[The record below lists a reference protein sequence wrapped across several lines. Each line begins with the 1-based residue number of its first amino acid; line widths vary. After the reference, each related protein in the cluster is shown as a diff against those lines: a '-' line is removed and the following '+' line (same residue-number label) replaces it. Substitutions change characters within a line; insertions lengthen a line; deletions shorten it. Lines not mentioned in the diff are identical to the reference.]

1 MEDLKKKL
9 IYLNNEE
16 IDELIRIGVI
26 SLERLQNLE
35 AYFPFTL
42 RYPASKRSDLIR
54 RINSSLEDSTEVV
67 SNQSSETIIEP
78 SRDKRYKHINQE
90 LYWCSARRSIP
101 MKKVVKTIH
110 NYLDE
115 NGAVPFGNLY
125 DHLRM
130 HFKIRSFNRN
140 KLINVLRELEAL
152 DIKFVK
158 PFDLPTMFDD
168 SEATELSLKDL
179 YDKLFQIKDAVGQEY
194 LSDLLLNANSFVDF
208 IRYAFDYKRTN
219 SQLNS
224 SLMKNLND
232 IVTKGLNY
240 DEFKDLINNQAEF
253 NRLFKYLSPILKSDL
268 IISLIEFYPAK
279 NDELFNFINGLDEST
294 VLDYSDF
301 SQVSGFMDYLL
312 WIHKSKVLNARQS
325 IEEYVTNEK
334 NKRNILIYKERTAV
348 GNRSKTLEDIGLEIG
363 VTRERVRQIT
373 NKVGNKILTSV
384 KMVDEKLLFFDGSGT
399 VSINLIKKLFPEYV
413 KEVLFAFI
421 NNENYY
427 LSKSGLEL
435 VHTSISDRFSTPFLR
450 NEYNQFTEEEF
461 DIILNREVVV
471 DIEKDL
477 LNAYYSHLS
486 KNYYRFGD
494 FFVHKRLNKY
504 RLLVFLVDQYFEDG
518 IKLTDETQMNDLLK
532 FYEDIRGVN
541 DFKEVSNRALV
552 ARLSDLLDL
561 VGKGTYTYRR
571 NLGELST
578 FTKSEIHRL
587 AQDILPRPVY
597 YDYIFEH
604 LDSNLVQLDGIRDY
618 HHLHGLMK
626 VYMQDDYVYHKDYF
640 AHKRIDS
647 HTAEVED
654 ELLSLNRIITKKDFD
669 AVTTSKSKTSFQNL
683 YQSGKW
689 IYLGNKRYL
698 SKTILESLEPQLSKL
713 TELVLNLLK
722 MNDVYHLSLLYPYLS
737 EELPILVEEYGID
750 NSTALSNLL
759 SYVNKGYWKQ
769 LSNYVFKN
777 ELVISD
783 RFDVVKHLIRE
794 FEKISIQEV
803 YFHVSQIGDKVLNG
817 QHLIDG
823 LFPLYSRIS
832 QTELMKSSNIRLS
845 DFELSKI
852 DSMIGSLLILRKAI
866 YLSKLKSFDKFPSI
880 NFEWNEHLLASVIK
894 LNFSHYK
901 ILYTDNS
908 YVNTSYLITRSS
920 LGIDTFEDYK
930 LLGETNE

>member
-16 IDELIRIGVI
+16 IDELISIGVI

-42 RYPASKRSDLIR
+42 RYPESKRSDLIR
-54 RINSSLEDSTEVV
+54 RISLSLENSSGVV
-67 SNQSSETIIEP
+67 LNQSIETIIEP
-78 SRDKRYKHINQE
+78 SIDNQYKHINQE

-101 MKKVVKTIH
+101 MKKVVKVIH
-110 NYLDE
+110 TFLDE

-125 DHLRM
+125 DHLRIY
-130 HFKIRSFNRN
+130 FKIRSFNRQ
-140 KLINVLRELEAL
+140 KLISVLRELEAL
-152 DIKFVK
+152 GKKFVK
-158 PFDLPTMFDD
+158 PFDLPRMFDD
-168 SEATELSLKDL
+168 SEVTELSLKDL
-179 YDKLFQIKDAVGQEY
+179 YDKLFQIKGGMGDEY
-194 LSDLLLNANSFVDF
+194 ISDLLLNANSFIDF
-208 IRYAFDYKRTN
+208 CRDAFDYKRN
-219 SQLNS
+219 SRSLNLSFLQNINDLVFRS
-224 SLMKNLND
+224 SSF
-232 IVTKGLNY
+232 
-240 DEFKDLINNQAEF
+240 DEFKDLINNRLEY
-253 NRLFKYLSPILKSDL
+253 NRFLKYLNPILESDL
-268 IISLIEFYPAK
+268 VISLIDFYPKK
-279 NDELFNFINGLDEST
+279 NDELLSFINSLDEST

-301 SQVSGFMDYLL
+301 SHLSGFMDYLL
-312 WIHKSKVLNARQS
+312 WIHKSKVLKARQS
-325 IEEYVTNEK
+325 VEDYVTNEK
-334 NKRNILIYKERTAV
+334 NKRDILVYKERSAV
-348 GNRSKTLEDIGLEIG
+348 GNRSKTLEDIGFEIG

-384 KMVDEKLLFFDGSGT
+384 KMVDEKLLFSDGIGI
-399 VSINLIKKLFPEYV
+399 VSINLIKKLFPQYV
-413 KEVLFAFI
+413 KEVLFAYI

-435 VHTSISDRFSTPFLR
+435 LHTSKSDRFSTPFLR
-450 NEYNQFTEEEF
+450 NEYDQFTEEEF

-477 LNAYYSHLS
+477 SKAYYSHLS
-486 KNYYRFGD
+486 KNYYRIGD

-518 IKLTDETQMNDLLK
+518 IKLTDETQMNELLK
-532 FYEDIRGVN
+532 IYEDIRGVN
-541 DFKEVSNRALV
+541 DFKDASNRALV

-561 VGKGTYTYRR
+561 VGKGSYTTRR
-571 NLGELST
+571 NLGELSA

-587 AQDILPRPVY
+587 AREILPRPVY

-604 LDSNLVQLDGIRDY
+604 LDNNLVRLDGIKDY

-626 VYMQDDYVYHKDYF
+626 VFMEEDYVYHKDYF
-640 AHKRIDS
+640 AHKRIES
-647 HTAEVED
+647 HTAELED

-669 AVTTSKSKTSFQNL
+669 AVTISKSKTSFQNL

-698 SKTILESLEPQLSKL
+698 SKTILKQLDTPLNKIS
-713 TELVLNLLK
+713 ELVLQLLK
-722 MNDVYHLSLLYPYLS
+722 VNDVYHLSLLYPYLS
-737 EELPILVEEYGID
+737 EEVPILVEQYGID

-759 SYVNKGYWKQ
+759 SYINNGHWKQ

-783 RFDVVKHLIRE
+783 RFDVVKHLIKESDR
-794 FEKISIQEV
+794 INIQEV
-803 YFHVSQIGDKVLNG
+803 YFRISQIGDKVLNG

-832 QTELMKSSNIRLS
+832 HNELMKSSNIRLS
-845 DFELSKI
+845 DMELSEI
-852 DSMIGSLLILRKAI
+852 DSMIGLLLITRNGI

-901 ILYTDNS
+901 ILYTENN
-908 YVNTSYLITRSS
+908 YVTTSYLIIKSS
-920 LGIDTFEDYK
+920 LGIETFEVYK
-930 LLGETNE
+930 QMEELNE